1 MKEESNLEI
10 ETWASMSPIPTTTST
25 SEQYNITTSN
35 TFETLLDNG
44 TNPESTENTKPQK
57 PNLEQNEKPPTQSTT
72 QHIPNHKTDDN
83 PPNQNPNF
91 INAETVIICDSNGR
105 YLKPELLCPN
115 IYDAQLYQKRKK
127 S

>member
-1 MKEESNLEI
+1 
-10 ETWASMSPIPTTTST
+10 MSSTTTTTSA

-35 TFETLLDNG
+35 TFETLIDNKI
-44 TNPESTENTKPQK
+44 NPESTENTKPQK

-91 INAETVIICDSNGR
+91 INAKTVIICDSNGR